1 MIILLHVLSGENSA
15 EHAYVSF
22 QDSKR
27 SSSDFAGRNDGN
39 TIVILP
45 KEELATANS
54 DAPKRVPQ
62 PGDYVAVEVRTSSGR
77 TTQTVCM
84 LTRFFVFQIT
94 DCSSLVLKGKPLY
107 LGSLKSFDSENA
119 SVLCEPFEERS
130 QTLQRVTA

>member
-1 MIILLHVLSGENSA
+1 MIILLHVLSGEDSA
-15 EHAYVSF
+15 DHAYVLF

-77 TTQTVCM
+77 TTVHKWFVC
-84 LTRFFVFQIT
+84 
-94 DCSSLVLKGKPLY
+94 
-107 LGSLKSFDSENA
+107 
-119 SVLCEPFEERS
+119 
-130 QTLQRVTA
+130 